1 MRTKFHSIA
10 PRILSLMAACVMC
23 MTSCLTD
30 NKDEEIPDPEVFEK
44 VNILYSAGHNDL
56 TGYLKDDINEL
67 AASATQCW
75 NAPYDALIVFSHLAV
90 SYKDFT
96 PTEPKISRVKEK
108 GGKIIYETLKTFPE
122 ETVSVNPD
130 TFNEVLLYIKEHFPA
145 KEYNLI
151 FSSHGSGYLP
161 QGYLGNSSKI
171 EHDYGGNASQS
182 YRTQKARHEA
192 AYPAPADIPGP
203 QTKGIGA
210 DYAGSSS
217 NSYEMDITDF
227 AAAIPMKLNAVIFD
241 ACFMGGV
248 EVAYELK
255 DKCNYLVASQSEI
268 LADGMVYTAMGQ
280 RIFGRVTDLQGLCED
295 YYDNYNTGSFTDNG
309 GIISL
314 ADCRMLNNLAKVC
327 LELFEK
333 YRDAQSG
340 TLPADYSQVQGFYRK
355 GVGHY
360 HGFYDLRDIMA
371 KSGCSDEDLK
381 KLDNAINEC
390 IVYKNATAG
399 FITGY
404 NGFWV
409 SSHCGLSMYLPAHKG
424 TNGNAYLDEY
434 YKGLAWNKATGL
446 VK

>member
-23 MTSCLTD
+23 MTSCIFIYHK
-30 NKDEEIPDPEVFEK
+30 KDEADPEIFNK

-96 PTEPKISRVKEK
+96 PTEPRISRVKEK
-108 GGKIIYETLKTFPE
+108 DGKIIHETLKTFPE

-161 QGYLGNSSKI
+161 QGYLGNSGKI
-171 EHDYGGNASQS
+171 EHDYSSGISQS
-182 YRTQKARHEA
+182 YRTQKARYEA
-192 AYPAPADIPGP
+192 AYPAPAYIPGP
-203 QTKGIGA
+203 LTKGIGA

-241 ACFMGGV
+241 ACFMGGI

-255 DKCNYLVASQSEI
+255 DKCNYFVASPSEI

-280 RIFGRVTDLQGLCED
+280 RIFGGATDLQGLCED
-295 YYDNYNTGSFTDNG
+295 YYDNYNTGSFYSNG
-309 GIISL
+309 GIISMI
-314 ADCRMLNNLAKVC
+314 DCRMLEPLADVC
-327 LELFEK
+327 RELFEK
-333 YRDAQSG
+333 YRNTGSN
-340 TLPADYSQVQGFYRK
+340 TLSADYNKVQRFFRP
-355 GVGHY
+355 GHY
-360 HGFYDLRDIMA
+360 HGFYDLGDIMA
-371 KSGCSDEDLK
+371 KSGCSDEDLARFDAALSDCVAYK
-381 KLDNAINEC
+381 K
-390 IVYKNATAG
+390 ATSG
-399 FITGY
+399 FLTGY
-404 NGFWV
+404 GGFQV
-409 SSHCGLSMYLPAHKG
+409 TSYSGLSMYLPAHQDK
-424 TNGNAYLDEY
+424 NGNAYLNEY